1 MQIPTLYLEKNLDLF
16 INYSKTMNKGGYL
29 PTEIVCLREFDWQAA
44 VTAHLVDT
52 IFKSFGWQ
60 IINDCFFQK

>member
-1 MQIPTLYLEKNLDLF
+1 
-16 INYSKTMNKGGYL
+16 MNKGGYL